1 MGASAPRTPGKGKDR
16 ANIPAVYWPTGGTGL
31 CRRVAG
37 TGGGGLWSANHP
49 QTVFSDRPLRREAHC
64 VAGTHLRAGGQPG
77 GAGGAEKAVAE
88 RGGDHRLESPLPL
101 HFRHAG
107 GNPGE
112 IRPFR
117 PAATPAQYHAPGGQR
132 RGQVRDQIRC
142 PVYRTNGLRGA
153 ERTSPTS
160 SQYRRPSAH
169 GGGERQAWS
178 LRPGHGAMDG
188 DKHNQLHGA
197 PRQ

>member
-16 ANIPAVYWPTGGTGL
+16 ANIPAAYWPTGGAGL

-64 VAGTHLRAGGQPG
+64 VAGTHPRAGGQPG

-88 RGGDHRLESPLPL
+88 RGGDHRLEPPLPL

-117 PAATPAQYHAPGGQR
+117 PAATPAQHHATGGQGC
-132 RGQVRDQIRC
+132 GQVRDQVGQ
-142 PVYRTNGLRGA
+142 PVFGAGQPRRGVPGPGDRGPA
-153 ERTSPTS
+153 PDHNSKAWVWSGKPD
-160 SQYRRPSAH
+160 H
-169 GGGERQAWS
+169 GT
-178 LRPGHGAMDG
+178 MDG
-188 DKHNQLHGA
+188 DKHHQLHGA